1 MDRYAI
7 IPLQCNCGSS
17 YEAPVRARP
26 GRTRSGLNIV
36 KCLDCG
42 ANLHIPG
49 ELAQPLVR
57 KNQGPPAKAS
67 LSRLRHDP
75 KGGAD
80 GFCSFQSTT

>member
-1 MDRYAI
+1 MIHKARTTKALVLPGGMMDRYAI

-17 YEAPVRARP
+17 YEAPVRARA
-26 GRTRSGLNIV
+26 GKTRSGLNIV

-57 KNQGPPAKAS
+57 KN
-67 LSRLRHDP
+67 
-75 KGGAD
+75 
-80 GFCSFQSTT
+80 